1 MPDGKEEKNAIFE
14 RILTTDIKLW
24 GVVKQMPGT
33 RIQHSGN
40 AMHFV
45 ITLAKTPTTVG
56 LSVGVTM
63 FNCEDQLQ

>member
-1 MPDGKEEKNAIFE
+1 MPNGEEEKNAIFE
-14 RILTTDIKLW
+14 RILTMDKNRW

-33 RIQHSGN
+33 RIQHNGN

-56 LSVGVTM
+56 LSVGVTI
-63 FNCEDQLQ
+63 FNNENQLK

>member
-1 MPDGKEEKNAIFE
+1 MPDGKGERNAIFE
-14 RILTTDIKLW
+14 RMLTTDKKMW

-33 RIQHSGN
+33 RIQHNGN

-45 ITLAKTPTTVG
+45 ITLAKSPTTVG

-63 FNCEDQLQ
+63 FNSEDQLQ